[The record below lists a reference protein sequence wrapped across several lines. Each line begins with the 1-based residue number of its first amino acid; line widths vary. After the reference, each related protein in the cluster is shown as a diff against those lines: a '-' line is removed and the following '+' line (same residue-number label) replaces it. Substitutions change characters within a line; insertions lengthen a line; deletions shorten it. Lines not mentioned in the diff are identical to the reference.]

1 MPVANL
7 DRRRLRENTAKSRQG
22 RVRLAKRLLGLTLA
36 TLLAACVSPGPTA
49 GPLAR
54 TAGWFDYLGGGDIR
68 AACRRNGTER
78 YRAVYNAVY
87 SEQVR
92 TYDIVL
98 PRAGETSVLVARVFQ
113 GTVVIDRD
121 PDPGKGIV
129 GTRARTFLSAE
140 QTSAIQAAFVAAGA
154 FQPGRDRLFLR
165 SDTFYWTVATC
176 SGGRFNFRA
185 FKAPPDELSRL
196 AFAQALFRVDETG
209 AAVRQPRLTPAD
221 RRTNFGK
228 ISEPDSPGGAPV
240 FELEAGPAG
249 LR

>member
-1 MPVANL
+1 MAVANL
-7 DRRRLRENTAKSRQG
+7 DRWRRRENAAKSRPG
-22 RVRLAKRLLGLTLA
+22 GARLVKRLLWLSLA
-36 TLLAACVSPGPTA
+36 TFLAACASPGPTA

-54 TAGWFDYLGGGDIR
+54 TAGWFDYVGGGDIR
-68 AACRRNGTER
+68 AACGRDGAER
-78 YRAVYNAVY
+78 FRAVYNAVY

-92 TYDIVL
+92 TYDIVQ
-98 PRAGETSVLVARVFQ
+98 PRAGETSVLIARVFQ
-113 GTVVIDRD
+113 GTVVLGRD
-121 PDPGKGIV
+121 PDPGIGIV
-129 GTRARTFLSAE
+129 GTRARTFLSGD
-140 QTSAIQAAFVAAGA
+140 QTSAIREAFSAAGA
-154 FQPGRDRLFLR
+154 LQPGRDRLFLR

-176 SGGRFNFRA
+176 TDGRFNFRA

-209 AAVRQPRLTPAD
+209 APVRQPRLTPAD

-228 ISEPDSPGGAPV
+228 ISETDSPGGAPA

>member
-1 MPVANL
+1 MAVANL
-7 DRRRLRENTAKSRQG
+7 DRWWCREDTAKSGQG
-22 RVRLAKRLLGLTLA
+22 GVRLAKRLLGLTLVA
-36 TLLAACVSPGPTA
+36 LLAACASPGPTSD
-49 GPLAR
+49 PFAR

-68 AACRRNGTER
+68 AACRQDGAER

-92 TYDIVL
+92 TYDIVQ
-98 PRAGETSVLVARVFQ
+98 PRAGETSVLFVRVFQ
-113 GTVVIDRD
+113 GTIVIGG
-121 PDPGKGIV
+121 DPGPGIGIA
-129 GTRARTFLSAE
+129 GTRARTFLSGE
-140 QTSAIQAAFVAAGA
+140 QTGTIREAFAAAGA

-165 SDTFYWTVATC
+165 SDTFYWAVATC
-176 SGGRFNFRA
+176 SSGRFNFRA

-196 AFAQALFRVDETG
+196 AFASALFRVDETG
-209 AAVRQPRLTPAD
+209 AAVRQPRLTDAD

-228 ISEPDSPGGAPV
+228 ISEPDSPGGAYV

>member
-1 MPVANL
+1 MAVAKYGQAAVPHCVVKPWQGL
-7 DRRRLRENTAKSRQG
+7 GCRARRLLW
-22 RVRLAKRLLGLTLA
+22 LAA
-36 TLLAACVSPGPTA
+36 AAFLAACASPGPTA
-49 GPLAR
+49 NPFAR

-68 AACRRNGTER
+68 AACRRNGAER

-92 TYDIVL
+92 TYDIEQ
-98 PRAGETSVLVARVFQ
+98 PRAGETAVLFARAFR
-113 GTVVIDRD
+113 GTIVILRNS
-121 PDPGKGIV
+121 DPGGGLV
-129 GTRARTFLSAE
+129 GTRVRTFLSGE
-140 QTSAIQAAFVAAGA
+140 QTSAIREAFASVGA
-154 FQPGRDRLFLR
+154 FQPGRERLFLR

-185 FKAPPDELSRL
+185 FKAPPGELSRL

-209 AAVRQPRLTPAD
+209 ATVRQPRLTPAD

-228 ISEPDSPGGAPV
+228 ISEPDSPGGAYV
-240 FELEAGPAG
+240 FELEAGPGG